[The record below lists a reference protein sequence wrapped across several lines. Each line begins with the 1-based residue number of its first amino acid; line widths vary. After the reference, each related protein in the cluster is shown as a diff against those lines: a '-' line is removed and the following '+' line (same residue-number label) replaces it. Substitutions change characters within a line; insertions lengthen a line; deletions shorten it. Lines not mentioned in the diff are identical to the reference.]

1 MLIIHTAMGEEE
13 DGECDSTPECTKPTV
28 ASICMPGPWSVCIVN
43 GDGEILLHRHMPT
56 SPESFLKAMAPYR
69 QDLVVGHC
77 QLVERVV
84 SRSPGVPYSSYEH
97 TIGKPLQASP
107 LSR

>member
-28 ASICMPGPWSVCIVN
+28 ASIGMPGPWSDCIVN
-43 GDGEILLHRHMPT
+43 RDGEILLHRHMPT

-84 SRSPGVPYSSYEH
+84 
-97 TIGKPLQASP
+97 
-107 LSR
+107 

>member
-1 MLIIHTAMGEEE
+1 MRFYTRVHEAYCGIDLHARTMVRLYSQWRRGEPAP
-13 DGECDSTPECTKPTV
+13 CP
-28 ASICMPGPWSVCIVN
+28 A
-43 GDGEILLHRHMPT
+43 PT

-84 SRSPGVPYSSYEH
+84 
-97 TIGKPLQASP
+97 
-107 LSR
+107 